1 MVASSARCSV
11 VRRSPRPI
19 TLVGLAVACA
29 LAAQGAR
36 AAESAEQSSSDDKD
50 QVRETV
56 VITANGS
63 QVDLPPDYAGGQIAR
78 GGRLGLFGNIDMMN
92 IPFDSTNYTAQYIRD
107 QQANSVADIVQGDP
121 AVRVAR
127 GFGNFQEL
135 YVVRGFPIYSD
146 DMSYDGLYGLLP
158 RQYVASEFL
167 ERVEVFRGANTFLN
181 GAAPGGSGIG
191 GEFNLVPKR
200 APDGEINRLSAG
212 YENSSQGYAAAD
224 FSRRFGD
231 DRQWGVRVNV
241 AHHGGI
247 DSIDREN
254 LKLDMASLG
263 ADFRGEHVRFSVDVG
278 WQDHDIDAPRPS
290 VTPTGAVPGP
300 PKASSNFAQ
309 PWSFSEEH
317 DVFGT
322 FRGEY
327 NFSDDA
333 KVWVATGVRS
343 GIEHNILANPSSD
356 ALGNT
361 SSYRFDNFR
370 KDLITTSEVGVRLGF
385 ETGFIKHKVSVSG
398 SVFQL
403 NSKNAYAFSAFF
415 PGFSGNLYAPS
426 TVTPP
431 VADFFVGGVLFSP
444 KTTSRAKTASVALA
458 DMLSF
463 ADDRVFLTLGARE
476 QKIQQ
481 YSYDYN
487 TGALQSSYDKSAVT
501 PAVGLV
507 VKPLKEMSLYANY
520 IEGLVQGD
528 TAPVSANNQLIS
540 NRGQVFSPAKSKQYE
555 VGVKYDHGTLG
566 GSLALFRITKPS
578 ALVSGAVYTEDGQ
591 QRNQGV
597 EFSSYGEIMKG
608 LRLLG
613 GATYLNAETTRT
625 QDGTLNG
632 KKVIGVPQG
641 LLNLGLEWD
650 VAGMHGLTVDGRLVY
665 TSSQW
670 VDGGNTESIPA
681 WTRLDLGGRYSLA
694 FGNTLLTVRANIE
707 NVTNKDYWSSV
718 GGEPGADYLVLA
730 APRTFLLS
738 LSVDL

>member
-1 MVASSARCSV
+1 MVASSVPCCV
-11 VRRSPRPI
+11 LRRRPA

-29 LAAQGAR
+29 LTARGAYAQT
-36 AAESAEQSSSDDKD
+36 AEQPSSDDKD

-56 VITANGS
+56 VITATGS
-63 QVDLPPDYAGGQIAR
+63 QVDLPADYAGGQVAR
-78 GGRLGLFGNIDMMN
+78 GGRLGLFGNVDMMN

-200 APDGEINRLSAG
+200 APDEDVNRVTAG
-212 YENSSQGYAAAD
+212 YENQSQGYGAAD

-231 DRQWGVRVNV
+231 DREWGVRMNV

-247 DSIDREN
+247 DSVDDEN

-263 ADFRGEHVRFSVDVG
+263 TDFRGEHVRFSVDLG

-290 VTPTGAVPGP
+290 VTPLGAVPP
-300 PKASSNFAQ
+300 PPDASSNFAQ
-309 PWSFSEEH
+309 PWTFSEEH
-317 DVFGT
+317 DVFGV

-333 KVWVATGVRS
+333 KVWLATGVRD
-343 GIEHNILANPSSD
+343 GLEHNILANPSSD

-370 KDLITTSEVGVRLGF
+370 KDLITTSEIGVRLGF
-385 ETGFIKHKVSVSG
+385 ETGFIKHKVSASG
-398 SVFQL
+398 SIFQL
-403 NSKNAYAFSAFF
+403 NSKNAYAFSDFA
-415 PGFSGNLYAPS
+415 GFSGSLYAPT

-431 VADFFVGGVLFSP
+431 DATFFTGGVLFSP
-444 KTTSRAKTASVALA
+444 KTTDRAKTASAALA
-458 DMLSF
+458 DMMSF
-463 ADDRVFLTLGARE
+463 ADERVFLTLGARE

-481 YSYDYN
+481 YSYDYD
-487 TGALQSSYDKSAVT
+487 TGAPLSSYDKSAVT

-507 VKPLKEMSLYANY
+507 VKPLKELSLYTNY
-520 IEGLVQGD
+520 VEGLVQGD
-528 TAPVSANNQLIS
+528 VAPTTSGSVVIS
-540 NRGQVFSPAKSKQYE
+540 NAGQVFSPAKSKQYE
-555 VGVKYDHGTLG
+555 VGVKYDHGTIG
-566 GSLALFRITKPS
+566 GTLALFRITEPM
-578 ALVSGAVYTEDGQ
+578 ALVVGDVYTEGGQ

-597 EFSSYGEIMKG
+597 EFSSYGEITKG

-613 GATYLNAETTRT
+613 GATYLNAETTRA
-625 QDGTLNG
+625 QDETLDG
-632 KKVIGVPQG
+632 KKVIGVPQT
-641 LLNLGLEWD
+641 LVNLGIEWD
-650 VAGMHGLTVDGRLVY
+650 VAGLHGLTLDGRIVY

-670 VDGGNTESIPA
+670 VDGPNTESIPA
-681 WTRLDLGGRYSLA
+681 WTRLDLGARYA
-694 FGNTLLTVRANIE
+694 FAVADKLLTVRANVE

-738 LSVDL
+738 MSVDL

>member
-1 MVASSARCSV
+1 MVASSVPCCV
-11 VRRSPRPI
+11 LRRRPT

-29 LAAQGAR
+29 LAAQGAY
-36 AAESAEQSSSDDKD
+36 AQTAEQPSSDDKD
-50 QVRETV
+50 QVHETV

-63 QVDLPPDYAGGQIAR
+63 QVELPADYAGGQVAR
-78 GGRLGLFGNIDMMN
+78 GGRLGLFGNMDMMN

-127 GFGNFQEL
+127 GYGNFQEL

-200 APDGEINRLSAG
+200 APDEDVNRLTAG
-212 YENSSQGYAAAD
+212 YENQSQGYGAAD

-231 DRQWGVRVNV
+231 DRQWGVRMNV

-247 DSIDREN
+247 DSIDHEN

-263 ADFRGEHVRFSVDVG
+263 ADFHSEHVRFSVDLG

-290 VTPTGAVPGP
+290 VTPLGAVPP
-300 PKASSNFAQ
+300 PPDASSNFAQ
-309 PWSFSEEH
+309 PWTFSEEH
-317 DVFGT
+317 DVFGV

-333 KVWVATGVRS
+333 KVWLATGIRD
-343 GIEHNILANPSSD
+343 GLEHNILSNPSAD

-370 KDLITTSEVGVRLGF
+370 RDLITTSEIGVRLGF
-385 ETGFIKHKVSVSG
+385 ETGFIKHKVSASG
-398 SVFQL
+398 SIFQL
-403 NSKNAYAFSAFF
+403 NSKNAYGFSDFA
-415 PGFSGNLYAPS
+415 GFSGNLFDPT

-431 VADFFVGGVLFSP
+431 DATYFTGGVLFSP

-458 DMLSF
+458 DMMSF
-463 ADDRVFLTLGARE
+463 ADERVFLTLGARE

-481 YSYDYN
+481 YSYDYD
-487 TGALQSSYDKSAVT
+487 TGAPLSSYDKSAVT

-507 VKPLKEMSLYANY
+507 VKPLKELSLYTNY
-520 IEGLVQGD
+520 VEGLVQGD
-528 TAPVSANNQLIS
+528 TAPITSGSVIIS
-540 NRGQVFSPAKSKQYE
+540 NAGQVFSPAKSKQYE
-555 VGVKYDHGTLG
+555 VGVKYDHTVIGGT
-566 GSLALFRITKPS
+566 LALFRITRPS
-578 ALVSGAVYTEDGQ
+578 SLVAGSVYTEDGQ

-597 EFSSYGEIMKG
+597 EFSSFGEITKG

-625 QDGTLNG
+625 QDETLNG
-632 KKVIGVPQG
+632 KKVIGVPQT
-641 LLNLGLEWD
+641 LVNLGVEWD
-650 VAGMHGLTVDGRLVY
+650 VAGLHGPTLDGRIVY

-670 VDGGNTESIPA
+670 VNGANTESIPA
-681 WTRLDLGGRYSLA
+681 WTRLDLGGRYSCA
-694 FGNTLLTVRANIE
+694 VGDKLLTVRANVE

-738 LSVDL
+738 MSVDL

>member
-1 MVASSARCSV
+1 MVASSVRGSV
-11 VRRSPRPI
+11 LRRWPATP
-19 TLVGLAVACA
+19 VALAVACA
-29 LAAQGAR
+29 LAAQGVR
-36 AAESAEQSSSDDKD
+36 AQTAGQSSSDDKD
-50 QVRETV
+50 QVHETV

-78 GGRLGLFGNIDMMN
+78 GGRLGLFGNLDMMN

-200 APDGEINRLSAG
+200 APDADVNRLTAG
-212 YENSSQGYAAAD
+212 YENQSQGYGAAD

-247 DSIDREN
+247 DSIDHEN

-290 VTPTGAVPGP
+290 VTPLGGVPRP
-300 PKASSNFAQ
+300 PEASSNFAQ

-317 DVFGT
+317 DVFGV

-327 NFSDDA
+327 NFNDDA
-333 KVWVATGVRS
+333 KIWLATGVRD

-356 ALGNT
+356 PLGNT

-370 KDLITTSEVGVRLGF
+370 KDLITTSEIGVRLGF
-385 ETGFIKHKVSVSG
+385 ETGFVKHNVSASG
-398 SVFQL
+398 SIFQL
-403 NSKNAYAFSAFF
+403 NSKNAYAFSNFF
-415 PGFSGNLYAPS
+415 PGFSGSLYVPA

-431 VADFFVGGVLFSP
+431 DANFFVGGVLFSP
-444 KTTSRAKTASVALA
+444 KTTSRAKTASAALA
-458 DMLSF
+458 DMMSF
-463 ADDRVFLTLGARE
+463 ADERVFLTLGARE

-487 TGALQSSYDKSAVT
+487 TGAPLSSYDKSAVT
-501 PAVGLV
+501 PAAGLV
-507 VKPLKEMSLYANY
+507 VKPLKELSLYANY
-520 IEGLVQGD
+520 IEGLVQGP
-528 TAPVSANNQLIS
+528 TAPTTSGSVIIS
-540 NRGQVFSPAKSKQYE
+540 NAGQVFSPAKSKQYE
-555 VGVKYDHGTLG
+555 VGAKYDHGALG
-566 GSLALFRITKPS
+566 GTLALFRITKPMS
-578 ALVSGAVYTEDGQ
+578 LVRGDVFTEDGQ

-597 EFSSYGEIMKG
+597 ELSSYGEITKG

-625 QDGTLNG
+625 QDETLNG
-632 KKVIGVPQG
+632 KKVIGVPQT
-641 LLNLGLEWD
+641 LVNLGVEWD
-650 VAGMHGLTVDGRLVY
+650 VAGLHGLTLDGRIIY

-670 VDGGNTESIPA
+670 VDGPNTESIPA
-681 WTRLDLGGRYSLA
+681 WTRLDLGGRYSFA
-694 FGNTLLTVRANIE
+694 VGDTLLTVRANVE

-738 LSVDL
+738 MSVDL